1 MQNTS
6 AITTRCPGTVLNGSE
21 RIRTA
26 IAPHDMAIG
35 SKEDNDQ
42 TPGNVTRPQGN
53 SPDGTQPCHKKPTR
67 IMEEIP
73 LYLIPAALT
82 RCTRENGPK
91 VYRVVIAR
99 SHWHH
104 YTIKVRCSTKKAIGQ
119 FDPANKKTAAT
130 TICPGAE
137 VAHDD

>member
-35 SKEDNDQ
+35 SKEVNDQ
-42 TPGNVTRPQGN
+42 TTGNVTRTWGN

-67 IMEEIP
+67 VMEEIP
-73 LYLIPAALT
+73 LSQIPAALT
-82 RCTRENGPK
+82 RSGGGTR
-91 VYRVVIAR
+91 
-99 SHWHH
+99 
-104 YTIKVRCSTKKAIGQ
+104 
-119 FDPANKKTAAT
+119 
-130 TICPGAE
+130 
-137 VAHDD
+137 